1 MNSKDDI
8 RGSSRM
14 RIVLAPAGRRVSDAC
29 HEQKC
34 LNIFARTRNL
44 SSPFFLIERPCFILD
59 MINQIFSHRA
69 RSKDSN
75 RSTGERVF
83 DVQFLLPTFL
93 YGVLSKF
100 FSFFLVIKFR
110 HTVALVLFIHP
121 SEQVCMCLHILLIVV
136 NFSVG
141 LKTSHGHKLAY
152 MR

>member
-59 MINQIFSHRA
+59 MINQISSHRA

-100 FSFFLVIKFR
+100 FSFFFLSAEISCSLSTSFR
-110 HTVALVLFIHP
+110 NTLRRT
-121 SEQVCMCLHILLIVV
+121 LIS
-136 NFSVG
+136 FKG
-141 LKTSHGHKLAY
+141 YHKLN
-152 MR
+152 